1 MSEEEKKGRD
11 RRNSEEE
18 PQEETSLG
26 KEILSWLQIIVAA
39 GVRSAV
45 AGMEGEGI
53 VIDRGIKVDDYLQTG
68 AEGVYA
74 AGDQESLRTLRI

>member
-26 KEILSWLQIIVAA
+26 KEILSWLRLQIVLYK
-39 GVRSAV
+39 R
-45 AGMEGEGI
+45 
-53 VIDRGIKVDDYLQTG
+53 
-68 AEGVYA
+68 
-74 AGDQESLRTLRI
+74 